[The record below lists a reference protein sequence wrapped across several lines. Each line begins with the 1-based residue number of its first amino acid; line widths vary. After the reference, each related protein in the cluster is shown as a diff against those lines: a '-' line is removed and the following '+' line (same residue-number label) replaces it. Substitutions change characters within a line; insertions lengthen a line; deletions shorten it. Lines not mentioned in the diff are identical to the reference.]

1 MDNGRND
8 VLISG
13 ITDQLPELY
22 LAELVQVADFIKGL
36 KTARKLL
43 ASTETDK

>member
-22 LAELVQVADFIKGL
+22 LAELVQVADFIRGL
-36 KTARKLL
+36 KSARKFLS
-43 ASTETDK
+43 ATKSDK